1 MTLGSIKVFEID
13 VVSLMVILYS
23 EQLDIILRRDT
34 DSGWQMRTKDKAQ
47 KRSAE
52 RSSSEDGE
60 DSDGDGIYCHAAKRG
75 RISPFTHSVSK
86 NNTIMPSNISQSP
99 TSNSDSEPE
108 EKTVGFRLKPP
119 TLIHGQ
125 APSAGVPSPK
135 PKEAQRSILRPPV
148 LQPPPTRTP
157 PQSDTSSNGLN
168 EPSDADSCTAAQDN
182 QPSSN
187 SKSFDEKTSSKSEGH
202 DAPVET
208 TFVFGQNMKE
218 RVKVDRRSS
227 KDNCPSAKKETN
239 YFLQYITSSTQKA
252 DDADAKSAKFVFG
265 QNMSDRVLTLP
276 QFSAEPAGGSRDQ
289 QSDVSL
295 FGQILTS
302 HDQNLEKG
310 DSTKDSLEESAARH
324 EAHKT
329 QKCLLERV
337 EVKTGEESESN
348 VLQMQC
354 KLFVFEVVS
363 QSWVERGC
371 GVLRLNDMSSAD
383 DGMLQSRLVMRTQ
396 GSLRVILNTKIWPQ
410 MQVDKAS
417 EKSLRITA
425 MDTEEQGVKVF
436 LIASSSKDAAQLFA
450 ALHHRTLA
458 LRSTGGQ
465 ESEGQPAVPEGGE
478 VARFSDDDASRTP
491 PATATPA
498 SGNPEAGVCPS
509 TGDTK
514 C

>member
-1 MTLGSIKVFEID
+1 
-13 VVSLMVILYS
+13 MVILYS
-23 EQLDIILRRDT
+23 KQPDIILRRDT
-34 DSGWQMRTKDKAQ
+34 DIRMADENEKPAVASSVFVYQKDKAQ

-60 DSDGDGIYCHAAKRG
+60 DSDKDDGIYCLAAKRG
-75 RISPFTHSVSK
+75 RTSSFTHSVSK

-99 TSNSDSEPE
+99 TSDSDSEPE

-168 EPSDADSCTAAQDN
+168 EPSDADSSTAAQDN
-182 QPSSN
+182 QLSSMKN
-187 SKSFDEKTSSKSEGH
+187 SKSFDEKTSNKSEGH

-252 DDADAKSAKFVFG
+252 NDGDAKSAKFVFG

-289 QSDVSL
+289 QSDVTL
-295 FGQILTS
+295 FGQILPS

-310 DSTKDSLEESAARH
+310 DNTKDSLEESAARH
-324 EAHKT
+324 EAHKP

-465 ESEGQPAVPEGGE
+465 ESEGQPAVPEGE

-491 PATATPA
+491 PSTATPA